1 MARKTKVNFIAH
13 PEILDMCHIQNKFL
27 FDSFLDYLKSTDKAN
42 TTIEQYRNDLKIFFC
57 WNYTDNNN
65 KPFIEITK
73 RDYTR
78 FQGKALTDWEWSPK
92 RIRRVKAC
100 ISSLSNYIENIL
112 DEEEEF
118 KNFRSVIKKI
128 ESPVNAPVREKTI
141 YTPEELQSVLD
152 MLVSDKKYE
161 IACALALAMYSGR
174 RKSELARFK
183 VSYFDE
189 KNVLFGTLYR
199 TPEKVVTKGRGS
211 KGKLLTLY
219 VLKKEFDPYLKLWLE
234 ERERLGITSE
244 WLFPKETNH
253 NEHIDRYA
261 LDRWAR
267 LLTKLSNKDFYWHSM
282 RHFAT
287 TQFCKSNIPNHIIKQ
302 IIGWDSLE
310 MVDLYND
317 TALDDVLGD
326 YFKEQEGGKLYDT
339 EQSL

>member
-1 MARKTKVNFIAH
+1 MARKTKVNLIAH

-128 ESPVNAPVREKTI
+128 ESPVNVPVREKTI

>member
-128 ESPVNAPVREKTI
+128 ESPVNVPVREKTI

-253 NEHIDRYA
+253 NEHIDRYT

-326 YFKEQEGGKLYDT
+326 YFKE
-339 EQSL
+339 

>member
-326 YFKEQEGGKLYDT
+326 YFKE
-339 EQSL
+339 

>member
-128 ESPVNAPVREKTI
+128 ESPVNVPVREKTI

-152 MLVSDKKYE
+152 ILVSDKKYE

-183 VSYFDE
+183 VSYFNE

-287 TQFCKSNIPNHIIKQ
+287 TQFCKSNIPNHVIKQ

-326 YFKEQEGGKLYDT
+326 YFKE
-339 EQSL
+339 

>member
-128 ESPVNAPVREKTI
+128 ESPVNVPVREKTI

-219 VLKKEFDPYLKLWLE
+219 VLKKEFDPYLKMWLE

>member
-128 ESPVNAPVREKTI
+128 ESPVNVPVREKTI
-141 YTPEELQSVLD
+141 YTLEELQSVLD

-326 YFKEQEGGKLYDT
+326 YFKE
-339 EQSL
+339 

>member
-128 ESPVNAPVREKTI
+128 ESPVDVPVREKTI

-174 RKSELARFK
+174 RKSELSRFK

-253 NEHIDRYA
+253 NEHIDRYG

-287 TQFCKSNIPNHIIKQ
+287 TQFCKSNIPNHVIKQ
-302 IIGWDSLE
+302 IIGWDSVE

-317 TALDDVLGD
+317 TMLDDVLGD
-326 YFKEQEGGKLYDT
+326 YFKE
-339 EQSL
+339 

>member
-128 ESPVNAPVREKTI
+128 ESPVNVPVREKTI

-174 RKSELARFK
+174 RKSELSRFK

-253 NEHIDRYA
+253 NEHIDRYG

-287 TQFCKSNIPNHIIKQ
+287 TQFCKSNIPNHVIKQ
-302 IIGWDSLE
+302 IIGWDSVE

-326 YFKEQEGGKLYDT
+326 YFKE
-339 EQSL
+339 

>member
-128 ESPVNAPVREKTI
+128 ESPVNVPAREKTI

-326 YFKEQEGGKLYDT
+326 YFKE
-339 EQSL
+339 

>member
-128 ESPVNAPVREKTI
+128 ESPVNVPVREKTI

-234 ERERLGITSE
+234 ERERLGITTE

-253 NEHIDRYA
+253 NDHIDRYA
-261 LDRWAR
+261 LDRWAK

-339 EQSL
+339 EQII

>member
-112 DEEEEF
+112 DEEDEF

-128 ESPVNAPVREKTI
+128 ESPVNVPVREKTI

-152 MLVSDKKYE
+152 MLVNDKKYE

-326 YFKEQEGGKLYDT
+326 YFKE
-339 EQSL
+339 

>member
-112 DEEEEF
+112 DEEDEF

-128 ESPVNAPVREKTI
+128 ESPVNVPVREKTI
-141 YTPEELQSVLD
+141 YTLEELQSVLD
-152 MLVSDKKYE
+152 MLVSNKKYE

-174 RKSELARFK
+174 RKSELSRFK
-183 VSYFDE
+183 VAYFDE

-219 VLKKEFDPYLKLWLE
+219 VLKKEFEPYLKMWLD
-234 ERERLGITSE
+234 ERQRLGIMSE

-287 TQFCKSNIPNHIIKQ
+287 TQFCKSNIPNHVIKQ
-302 IIGWDSLE
+302 IIGWDSVE

-326 YFKEQEGGKLYDT
+326 YFKE
-339 EQSL
+339 

>member
-128 ESPVNAPVREKTI
+128 ESPVNVPVREKTI
-141 YTPEELQSVLD
+141 YTLEELQSVLD

-174 RKSELARFK
+174 RKSELSRFK

-302 IIGWDSLE
+302 IIGWDSVE

-317 TALDDVLGD
+317 TMLDDVLGD
-326 YFKEQEGGKLYDT
+326 YFKE
-339 EQSL
+339 

>member
-1 MARKTKVNFIAH
+1 MARKTKVNFISH
-13 PEILDMCHIQNKFL
+13 PEILDICHIQNKFL

-128 ESPVNAPVREKTI
+128 ESPVNVPVREKTI
-141 YTPEELQSVLD
+141 YTLEELQSVLD
-152 MLVSDKKYE
+152 MLVSNKKYE

-174 RKSELARFK
+174 RKSELSRFK

-326 YFKEQEGGKLYDT
+326 YFKE
-339 EQSL
+339 

>member
-128 ESPVNAPVREKTI
+128 ESPVNVPVREKTI

-161 IACALALAMYSGR
+161 IACALALAMCSGR

-219 VLKKEFDPYLKLWLE
+219 VLKKEFDPYLKLWIE

-326 YFKEQEGGKLYDT
+326 YFKE
-339 EQSL
+339 

>member
-128 ESPVNAPVREKTI
+128 ESPVNVPVREKTI

-234 ERERLGITSE
+234 ERERLGITTE

-326 YFKEQEGGKLYDT
+326 YFKE
-339 EQSL
+339 

>member
-112 DEEEEF
+112 DEEDEF

-128 ESPVNAPVREKTI
+128 ESPVNVPVREKTI

-152 MLVSDKKYE
+152 MLVSNKKYE

-234 ERERLGITSE
+234 ERECLGITSE

-326 YFKEQEGGKLYDT
+326 YFKE
-339 EQSL
+339 

>member
-128 ESPVNAPVREKTI
+128 ESPVNVPVREKTI

-234 ERERLGITSE
+234 ERERLGITTE

-253 NEHIDRYA
+253 NDHIDRYA
-261 LDRWAR
+261 LDRWAK

-326 YFKEQEGGKLYDT
+326 YFKE
-339 EQSL
+339 

>member
-65 KPFIEITK
+65 KPFVEITK

-128 ESPVNAPVREKTI
+128 ESPVNVPVREKTI
-141 YTPEELQSVLD
+141 YTSEELQSVLD

-174 RKSELARFK
+174 RKSELSRFK

-219 VLKKEFDPYLKLWLE
+219 VLKKEFEPYLKMWLD
-234 ERERLGITSE
+234 ERQHLGIMSE
-244 WLFPKETNH
+244 WLFPKATNH

-287 TQFCKSNIPNHIIKQ
+287 TQFCKSNIPNHVIKQ
-302 IIGWDSLE
+302 IIGWDSVE

-317 TALDDVLGD
+317 TMLDDVLGD
-326 YFKEQEGGKLYDT
+326 YFKE
-339 EQSL
+339 

>member
-128 ESPVNAPVREKTI
+128 ESPVNVPVREKTI

-253 NEHIDRYA
+253 NDHIDRYT

-317 TALDDVLGD
+317 TTLDDVLGD
-326 YFKEQEGGKLYDT
+326 YFKE
-339 EQSL
+339 

>member
-128 ESPVNAPVREKTI
+128 ESPVNVPVREKTI

-326 YFKEQEGGKLYDT
+326 YFKE
-339 EQSL
+339 

>member
-128 ESPVNAPVREKTI
+128 ESPVNVPVREKTI

-183 VSYFDE
+183 VSYFNE

-287 TQFCKSNIPNHIIKQ
+287 TQFCKSNIPNHVIKQ

-326 YFKEQEGGKLYDT
+326 YFKE
-339 EQSL
+339 

>member
-128 ESPVNAPVREKTI
+128 ESPVNVPVREKTI

-253 NEHIDRYA
+253 NDHIDRYT

-326 YFKEQEGGKLYDT
+326 YFKE
-339 EQSL
+339 

>member
-128 ESPVNAPVREKTI
+128 ESPVNVPVREKTI

-219 VLKKEFDPYLKLWLE
+219 VLEKEFDPYLKLWLE

-326 YFKEQEGGKLYDT
+326 YFKE
-339 EQSL
+339 